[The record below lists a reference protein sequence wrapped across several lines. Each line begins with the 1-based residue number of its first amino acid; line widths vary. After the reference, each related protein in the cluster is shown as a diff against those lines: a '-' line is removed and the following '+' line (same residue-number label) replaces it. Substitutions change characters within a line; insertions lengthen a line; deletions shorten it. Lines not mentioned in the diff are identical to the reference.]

1 MRCEVLLFAQVREAV
16 GTSRLMLDLRDGATA
31 GDALDS
37 LAAMHEAID
46 AMRGRLAMAVN
57 ERYVQPHTVLQE
69 GDRIA
74 LIPPV
79 SGG

>member
-16 GTSRLMLDLRDGATA
+16 GAGSVMLDLPDGATV

-37 LAAMHEAID
+37 LGAMHEAIG

-57 ERYVQPHTVLQE
+57 ERYVQPQTVLRE